1 MSFIRTVKREHP
13 FAQIDKYLINDSTI
27 DFKAKGILTYI
38 LSKPDGWKVR
48 MNDLVNH
55 TKEGERS
62 VRNGMKLLED
72 VGYIRKYPIKGEQG
86 KIQEWVYEV
95 YERPEFNPEFHND
108 KNPLVQNSQ
117 VDGMQGSEN
126 EGSDVSPL
134 VQNADVQN
142 VHVQNSHYSNNDLSN
157 KDSTNNELNNSSSN
171 NAVSLSSERNPF
183 EKYQECYGKFPNTQ
197 INNHIRYF
205 EQQGMEDQ
213 MICFAIEKAA
223 SNGSGFN
230 YVLGILNNWKDKGL
244 YTYEQALNERKRREE
259 SKHGEHRESQD
270 SGTQWIDT
278 SLRNEL

>member
-13 FAQIDKYLINDSTI
+13 FAQIDKYLINDATI

-62 VRNGMKLLED
+62 VRNGMKSLED

-108 KNPLVQNSQ
+108 KKPLVQNSQ
-117 VDGMQGSEN
+117 MDGMQGIEN

-134 VQNADVQN
+134 VQNAHVQN
-142 VHVQNSHYSNNDLSN
+142 ADVQNSHLSN
-157 KDSTNNELNNSSSN
+157 KELSNNDSTNNELNSSN
-171 NAVSLSSERNPF
+171 STNVVSFSSEHNPF
-183 EKYQECYGKFPNTQ
+183 ETYHECYGKFPTPKITSDIQ
-197 INNHIRYF
+197 QF
-205 EQQGMEDQ
+205 EQAGMEQ
-213 MICFAIEKAA
+213 RMICLAIEKAA
-223 SNGSGFN
+223 GNGSGFQ
-230 YVLGILNNWKDKGL
+230 YALGILNNWKDKGL

-259 SKHGEHRESQD
+259 NKHGEHRESQD
-270 SGTQWIDT
+270 SGSQWIDT